1 MQREAKKF
9 QLKFP
14 CSPLRTVHSVQGK
27 ARQGKARQGKAFSK
41 AGVAMAT
48 VATAG
53 ARDAVRGVSRG
64 TAQSTRRSL
73 LAEPEDGHPDGGPR
87 GPTAA
92 ATECA
97 VTECAATECGVPAQ
111 SLERG
116 ASGLLRQSGRHCGAE
131 TLTSAAQVYGAPK
144 IASGAATECAGTECA
159 GTECGVLA
167 LIAGC
172 GATGH
177 SRQSGRRCG
186 AETLASWSVPAGV
199 RQLGVPQPKVPQL
212 GVSSRR

>member
-1 MQREAKKF
+1 MHAEPVESSW
-9 QLKFP
+9 L
-14 CSPLRTVHSVQGK
+14 
-27 ARQGKARQGKAFSK
+27 ARQGKARRFQRRASRWRPSRPSGRVTPCA
-41 AGVAMAT
+41 
-48 VATAG
+48 
-53 ARDAVRGVSRG
+53 ARAVHG

-73 LAEPEDGHPDGGPR
+73 LAEDGHPDGGPR
-87 GPTAA
+87 GPTA